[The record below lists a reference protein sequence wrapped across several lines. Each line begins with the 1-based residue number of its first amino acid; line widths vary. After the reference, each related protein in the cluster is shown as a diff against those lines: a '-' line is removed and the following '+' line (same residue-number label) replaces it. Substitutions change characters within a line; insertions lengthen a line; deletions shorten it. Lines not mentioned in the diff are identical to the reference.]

1 MCKQPDYLN
10 LYPYNKSGNRIAFL
24 ITMIIFCNLFIS
36 SGCQNSSSTNTS
48 GNQQTTTETNST
60 APPTSAQSSKDTTIP
75 ATDSEF
81 ILSKSGKKLPKP
93 ENNITIVNEN
103 GWNEQDMTFQLDY
116 CMQMMASVQNLDANT
131 FCTCFLSK
139 IQYFYPPI
147 YARDAY
153 EDQQKWNSKCFEA
166 AEQVKQ

>member
-1 MCKQPDYLN
+1 
-10 LYPYNKSGNRIAFL
+10 
-24 ITMIIFCNLFIS
+24 MIIFCNLFIS
-36 SGCQNSSSTNTS
+36 SGCQNSSSTNNS
-48 GNQQTTTETNST
+48 GNQQTTTEN
-60 APPTSAQSSKDTTIP
+60 TTIP